1 MLPLIIFWMAAAFI
15 TYTYVGFPLLIIL
28 RALLRPRHFIQGDIT
43 PRVTMLIAAY
53 NEERDIVDKLDNILA
68 LDYPRDRLQVII
80 ASDGSTDATN
90 RLVSPFTERH
100 EHIRLLALPRL
111 GKAGALNAA
120 AAQANGEILVFS
132 DGNSKYAPSAIRQ
145 IVRPFADP
153 SVGGV
158 AGDQRYISPDANTS
172 GSGEKSYWNFD
183 RILKIYESRGGNVIS
198 ATGAIYAIRREL
210 FQSVPEGVTDD
221 FVTSTRVIAQGKRL
235 VFARDAVAYEPVSK
249 SVGMEFGRKVR
260 ILTRGLNA
268 VLMMRQL
275 ANPVRHGFY
284 AVQFISHKI
293 LRRLVFI
300 PLVLLFVASPFLW
313 NNGLFYQIAFL
324 GQLGFYGLAL
334 LGFAAERAGRKPS
347 KVASIPFYVTMVY
360 FAAMIASLNVLLQRQ
375 VTSWKPQRSS

>member
-28 RALLRPRHFIQGDIT
+28 RALLRPRHFRQEDIT

-375 VTSWKPQRSS
+375 VTSWKPQRS